1 MIDRFQYFG
10 GYLRIRV
17 WGFSPERFMNLCS
30 NKEILLWDI
39 AREGDH
45 YDMNIG
51 LQNFYRLRPIARK
64 TGVRVAILQ
73 RYGLPFFA
81 PVVKKRRMFL
91 AGLILALLFWILSAN
106 FIWNI
111 EIDGNYS
118 ITDDVLSDFLKEKE
132 VRIGMLK
139 RNLDIAQLEKDLR
152 REFSDITWT
161 SVKLNGIRLQIDI
174 KENDA
179 LMVGGEKEADAPGR
193 IISEYDGTIVS
204 IIVRSGIPNVKAG
217 DVVEKGAVLVDG
229 AIPIYNDDATIRQY
243 NYVAADA
250 DIVMEHTSR
259 FSDRLSFTHV
269 EKVYTGREK
278 TKHFVRLGDREIKI
292 PCERPYLIYDS
303 LIRLSRPTVFEK
315 LEIPVYLGTY
325 DYREYMNVEYEYSLS
340 EATDILNKK
349 LNTFIQTLDEKGV
362 QIIEKNVKID
372 TSGGFWILEG
382 DFVVQESAGETVEID
397 SNEINVMNDS
407 LGESLSDE

>member
-10 GYLRIRV
+10 GYLRIKV

-39 AREGDH
+39 VREGDH
-45 YDMNIG
+45 YYMNIG
-51 LQNFYRLRPIARK
+51 LQSFYKLRPIARK

-73 RYGLPFFA
+73 RYGLPFFT
-81 PVVKKRRMFL
+81 PVVKKRRVFL
-91 AGLILALLFWILSAN
+91 SGLIFALMFWIISAN

-111 EIDGNYS
+111 EINGNYS
-118 ITDDVLSDFLKEKE
+118 ITDDVLTDFLKEE
-132 VRIGMLK
+132 NVRIGMLK
-139 RNLDIAQLEKDLR
+139 KKLDIAQLEKDLR
-152 REFSDITWT
+152 KEFTDITWT

-179 LMVGGEKEADAPGR
+179 LMVGDNEENDVAGN

-204 IIVRSGIPNVKAG
+204 IIVRSGTPKVKAG

-250 DIVMEHTSR
+250 DIVMEHNSQ
-259 FSDRLSFTHV
+259 FSAKLPFTHV
-269 EKVYTGREK
+269 EKEYTGREK
-278 TKHFVRLGDREIKI
+278 TKYFVRAGDNEIKI
-292 PCERPYLIYDS
+292 PAERPYLVYDS

-315 LEIPVYLGTY
+315 LEIPVYLGKY
-325 DYREYMNVEYEYSLS
+325 NYREYMNVEYEYSLS

-349 LNTFIQTLDEKGV
+349 LNTFITTLNEKGV

-382 DFVVQESAGETVEID
+382 DFLVRESAGKSVEID
-397 SNEINVMNDS
+397 INEMNNS
-407 LGESLSDE
+407 LGETLSDE

>member
-10 GYLRIRV
+10 GYLRIKV

-45 YDMNIG
+45 YYMNIG
-51 LQNFYRLRPIARK
+51 LQSFYKLRPIARK

-73 RYGLPFFA
+73 RYGLPFFT
-81 PVVKKRRMFL
+81 PVVRKRRVFL
-91 AGLILALLFWILSAN
+91 VGLIFALLFWVISAN

-111 EIDGNYS
+111 EINGNYS
-118 ITDDVLSDFLKEKE
+118 ITDDVLTDFLKEE
-132 VRIGMLK
+132 NVRIGMLK
-139 RNLDIAQLEKDLR
+139 NKLDIAQLEKDLR

-179 LMVGGEKEADAPGR
+179 LMVGEGEITDAASS
-193 IISEYDGTIVS
+193 IVSEYDGTIVS
-204 IIVRSGIPNVKAG
+204 IIVRSGTPNVKVG
-217 DVVEKGAVLVDG
+217 DAVEKGMVLVDG

-250 DIVMEHTSR
+250 DIIMEHTSK
-259 FSDRLSFTHV
+259 FSDRIPFTHI

-278 TKHFVRLGDREIKI
+278 SKYFLRAGDNEIKI
-292 PCERPYLIYDS
+292 PCERPYLVYDS

-315 LEIPVYLGTY
+315 LEIPIYIGKY
-325 DYREYMNVEYEYSLS
+325 NYREYMNVEYEYSLS
-340 EATDILNKK
+340 EATDILNEK
-349 LNTFIQTLDEKGV
+349 LNTFITTLDEKGV

-372 TSGGFWILEG
+372 TNGGFWILEG
-382 DFVVQESAGETVEID
+382 DFLVREGAGKSVDINID
-397 SNEINVMNDS
+397 EINNS
-407 LGESLSDE
+407 LGETLSDE